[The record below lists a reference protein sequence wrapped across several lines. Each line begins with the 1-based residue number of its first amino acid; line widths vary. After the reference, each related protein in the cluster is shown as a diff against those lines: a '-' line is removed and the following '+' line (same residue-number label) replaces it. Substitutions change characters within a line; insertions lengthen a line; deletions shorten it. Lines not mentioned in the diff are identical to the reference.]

1 MGTKNKGEGS
11 SFVKQAGI
19 LAAAGII
26 CRIIGLLYRSP
37 LTGIIG
43 ETGNGYYAPAYRYY
57 QMILLISSYSIPS
70 AVSKVISQRLATHQ
84 YKNAQRIFHC
94 SIIYVVVVGG
104 IASLFAFFGADF
116 LIPGRAAMVLRTL
129 APTIFF
135 SGLLGV
141 LRGYFQA
148 NRSMV
153 QTSVSQILEQILNAA
168 VSMLA
173 AWGLMQIFAG
183 EDELTCAAWGAVGSA
198 VGTGVGVL
206 IALAFMLMIYHMNRK
221 IIRRRIE
228 RDRSRDLLVT
238 PVLLST
244 FAYNASALINQT
256 LYLNLMQ
263 SVHNASYDD
272 ITIINGIYDTEA
284 VGLSN
289 IPIAIASAMASAILP
304 SIAGSFE
311 TKKKKDV
318 RHKISVAIK
327 TIMFIAIPS
336 AVGMT
341 VLSRPIVWLLYNTNT
356 DSIRLGGCLLA
367 ALGASIVFY
376 SLSTLSNSILQAV
389 GKASKPVTNAVIA
402 LAVQTV
408 VAAALLIF
416 TDIGIYSL
424 PIAVTVYSF
433 MMCLLNGIAVKK
445 ATGYHQE
452 IEKTFVLPLVSSAI
466 MGLVVAGIY
475 YGLTLTVLKGYL
487 GNAVAL
493 LLSVAIGGLTYFAAA
508 LKLGVMS
515 KKELLGIPGGSMI
528 VKFAVKLHLLKN

>member
-1 MGTKNKGEGS
+1 
-11 SFVKQAGI
+11 
-19 LAAAGII
+19 
-26 CRIIGLLYRSP
+26 
-37 LTGIIG
+37 
-43 ETGNGYYAPAYRYY
+43 
-57 QMILLISSYSIPS
+57 
-70 AVSKVISQRLATHQ
+70 
-84 YKNAQRIFHC
+84 
-94 SIIYVVVVGG
+94 
-104 IASLFAFFGADF
+104 
-116 LIPGRAAMVLRTL
+116 
-129 APTIFF
+129 
-135 SGLLGV
+135 
-141 LRGYFQA
+141 
-148 NRSMV
+148 
-153 QTSVSQILEQILNAA
+153 
-168 VSMLA
+168 
-173 AWGLMQIFAG
+173 
-183 EDELTCAAWGAVGSA
+183 
-198 VGTGVGVL
+198 
-206 IALAFMLMIYHMNRK
+206 
-221 IIRRRIE
+221 
-228 RDRSRDLLVT
+228 
-238 PVLLST
+238 
-244 FAYNASALINQT
+244 
-256 LYLNLMQ
+256 MQ

-356 DSIRLGGCLLA
+356 DSIRLGGHLLA

-408 VAAALLIF
+408 ALLIF
-416 TDIGIYSL
+416 TDLGIYSL

>member
-1 MGTKNKGEGS
+1 
-11 SFVKQAGI
+11 
-19 LAAAGII
+19 
-26 CRIIGLLYRSP
+26 
-37 LTGIIG
+37 
-43 ETGNGYYAPAYRYY
+43 
-57 QMILLISSYSIPS
+57 
-70 AVSKVISQRLATHQ
+70 
-84 YKNAQRIFHC
+84 
-94 SIIYVVVVGG
+94 
-104 IASLFAFFGADF
+104 
-116 LIPGRAAMVLRTL
+116 
-129 APTIFF
+129 
-135 SGLLGV
+135 
-141 LRGYFQA
+141 
-148 NRSMV
+148 
-153 QTSVSQILEQILNAA
+153 
-168 VSMLA
+168 
-173 AWGLMQIFAG
+173 
-183 EDELTCAAWGAVGSA
+183 
-198 VGTGVGVL
+198 
-206 IALAFMLMIYHMNRK
+206 
-221 IIRRRIE
+221 
-228 RDRSRDLLVT
+228 
-238 PVLLST
+238 
-244 FAYNASALINQT
+244 
-256 LYLNLMQ
+256 
-263 SVHNASYDD
+263 
-272 ITIINGIYDTEA
+272 
-284 VGLSN
+284 
-289 IPIAIASAMASAILP
+289 MASAILP

-475 YGLTLTVLKGYL
+475 YGLTLTVLKGCTAAFGGNRRTDVFCGGVKAWRHVEKRTARNSRRQYDCEICGKIAFAEEL
-487 GNAVAL
+487 GRKFV
-493 LLSVAIGGLTYFAAA
+493 I
-508 LKLGVMS
+508 
-515 KKELLGIPGGSMI
+515 EL
-528 VKFAVKLHLLKN
+528 

>member
-1 MGTKNKGEGS
+1 MLALDSITDAHSIREKHRARWRTFWNQSFIHLQENDYLENLYYIHLYQLGCS
-11 SFVKQAGI
+11 SLGRNPLTFAG
-19 LAAAGII
+19 LWGWFRDSRNWGHFYHWNHQQTYWGLHAAGHSE
-26 CRIIGLLYRSP
+26 LLANYLDYRF
-37 LTGIIG
+37 
-43 ETGNGYYAPAYRYY
+43 R
-57 QMILLISSYSIPS
+57 
-70 AVSKVISQRLATHQ
+70 
-84 YKNAQRIFHC
+84 
-94 SIIYVVVVGG
+94 
-104 IASLFAFFGADF
+104 
-116 LIPGRAAMVLRTL
+116 
-129 APTIFF
+129 
-135 SGLLGV
+135 
-141 LRGYFQA
+141 
-148 NRSMV
+148 
-153 QTSVSQILEQILNAA
+153 
-168 VSMLA
+168 MLA
-173 AWGLMQIFAG
+173 HAKEDAKRLFGVDGAFYSDISNLNGCNAIEPDTVRNLSVGLQ
-183 EDELTCAAWGAVGSA
+183 
-198 VGTGVGVL
+198 
-206 IALAFMLMIYHMNRK
+206 IALDFYRHVRYTMDTAFLK
-221 IIRRRIE
+221 E
-228 RDRSRDLLVT
+228 KAL
-238 PVLLST
+238 PVMT
-244 FAYNASALINQT
+244 ACAD

-356 DSIRLGGCLLA
+356 DSIRLGGRLLA

-416 TDIGIYSL
+416 TDLGIYSL

-528 VKFAVKLHLLKN
+528 VKFAVKLYLLKN